1 MDRTAQRAKEETPR
15 QKKPQACILFSTAL
29 PFQQTDIIQK
39 WYPTRFHTRE
49 MGTLTTNIFWIT
61 TFKPRTGDLQNII
74 FIENEAFWLALNFGN
89 S

>member
-39 WYPTRFHTRE
+39 
-49 MGTLTTNIFWIT
+49 
-61 TFKPRTGDLQNII
+61 
-74 FIENEAFWLALNFGN
+74 
-89 S
+89 